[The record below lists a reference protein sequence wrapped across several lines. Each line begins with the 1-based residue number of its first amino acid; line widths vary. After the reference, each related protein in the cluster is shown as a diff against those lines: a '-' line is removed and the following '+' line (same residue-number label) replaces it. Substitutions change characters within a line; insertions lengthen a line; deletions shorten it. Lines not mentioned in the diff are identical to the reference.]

1 MYRFSLSRCCVR
13 VGCVSVPSVVLV
25 SDILMQLTTSPKLG
39 LPLWDGNNFTNDEW
53 KDSQRLFV
61 RLESRCAHH
70 ISGGT
75 SATKCPSKLSHT
87 ALRPHACIFA
97 ANRLLTAPICSGVRN
112 ANWTRSEQRRFASWT
127 VLYVCQHLFRAFF
140 VDTLRKVEETSTNK
154 TPL

>member
-1 MYRFSLSRCCVR
+1 MTVSMYRFSLSSCCVR

-70 ISGGT
+70 ISGGNLRD
-75 SATKCPSKLSHT
+75 KNVLEKLSHT
-87 ALRPHACIFA
+87 APRPHACIFSQ
-97 ANRLLTAPICSGVRN
+97 NKLLTAPTCSGVKN
-112 ANWTRSEQRRFASWT
+112 ANWTRSERDVLRLGQSYMFAN
-127 VLYVCQHLFRAFF
+127 
-140 VDTLRKVEETSTNK
+140 TSSAHFCRYFAQSGRNIH
-154 TPL
+154 